1 MPSRPLH
8 PSPRPRPGHRFRV
21 PIAGAAAGALAVLL
35 TLALLTPLGGAP
47 RAADPDAPVDA
58 AVDTSVDAP
67 INLAANSTNPVT
79 PGDFTG
85 YGFDQCETQSQKNMD
100 AWLAHS
106 PFRAV
111 GVYISGA
118 SRFCRTQKNLT
129 PTWVSTQL
137 AKGWRILPITLGP
150 QSTCVGRFPRYGAA
164 IDPTISNAGAN
175 GYAAARGQG
184 SAEADSA
191 VAAAQ
196 ALGIVPGSTLWY
208 DLEGWSNYKD
218 ATCRESSLAFLSGW
232 TARIRA
238 LGYVSGVYSSAGSGI
253 RILDD
258 ARRQGRA
265 DVVLPDRIWI
275 ARWDG
280 VANTSTSYIAEDG
293 WRPGNRMK
301 QYRGGHNETWGGVT
315 INIDSNYLE
324 LGNAAPLRC
333 GGVKVDLA
341 NYKKITPTKAKPRQV
356 RALKCLLQEQS
367 LYPGKMSKKYNK
379 KLRAGIHGW
388 QARAGQKVKDK
399 WTKKN
404 WASLLAGGAS

>member
-1 MPSRPLH
+1 MPSRPFP
-8 PSPRPRPGHRFRV
+8 PSARPRLHRRLRV

-35 TLALLTPLGGAP
+35 TLALLTPLGGTP
-47 RAADPDAPVDA
+47 QAAETDAPVDTP
-58 AVDTSVDAP
+58 VD
-67 INLAANSTNPVT
+67 LAANATNPVT

-150 QSTCVGRFPRYGAA
+150 QSTCVGRFPRYGAT
-164 IDPTISNAGAN
+164 IDPTISNASAG
-175 GYAAARGQG
+175 GYQAARAQG
-184 SAEADSA
+184 TAEADSA

-196 ALGIVPGSTLWY
+196 ALGIVPGSSLWY

-232 TARIRA
+232 TARIRQ

-253 RILDD
+253 KILDD
-258 ARRQGRA
+258 ARQQGRA

-275 ARWDG
+275 ARWDN

-324 LGNAAPLRC
+324 LGNGSPLRC
-333 GGVKVDLA
+333 GGVKVNLA
-341 NYKKITPTKAKPRQV
+341 NYKKITPSKAKPKQV

-379 KLRAGIHGW
+379 KLKAGIHGW

>member
-1 MPSRPLH
+1 MPSRPVF
-8 PSPRPRPGHRFRV
+8 PSARRRRFRL
-21 PIAGAAAGALAVLL
+21 PLAGTATGVLVVLL
-35 TLALLTPLGGAP
+35 ALALLGGLGPASAP
-47 RAADPDAPVDA
+47 ETSAPVD
-58 AVDTSVDAP
+58 
-67 INLAANSTNPVT
+67 LAAKRTNPVT

-85 YGFDQCETQSQKNMD
+85 LGFDQCETQSQKNMD
-100 AWLAHS
+100 VWLAHS

-150 QSTCVGRFPRYGAA
+150 QSSCVGRFPRYGAT
-164 IDPTISNAGAN
+164 IDPTIINDAAN
-175 GYAAARGQG
+175 GYAAARTQG

-191 VAAAQ
+191 VAAAT

-208 DLEGWSNYKD
+208 DLEGWSSYKNV
-218 ATCRESSLAFLSGW
+218 TCRESALAFLSGW
-232 TARIRA
+232 TARARQ

-258 ARRQGRA
+258 ARRQART

-280 VANTSTSYIAEDG
+280 QANTSTSYIAEDG

-301 QYRGGHNETWGGVT
+301 QYQGGHNETWGGVT
-315 INIDSNYLE
+315 INIDRNWLE
-324 LGNAAPLRC
+324 LGNAAAVRC
-333 GGVKVDLA
+333 GGVKVNLRT
-341 NYKKITPTKAKPRQV
+341 YKKVAPRSSKPRQV
-356 RALKCLLQEQS
+356 LALKCLLQEEGF
-367 LYPGKMSKKYNK
+367 YPGRMTAKYNK
-379 KLRAGIHGW
+379 RLRTGIRAW
-388 QARAGQKVKDK
+388 QTHAGQKVKDTWGK
-399 WTKKN
+399 RN
-404 WASLLAGGAS
+404 WSSLLAARSS

>member
-1 MPSRPLH
+1 MPSRPLP
-8 PSPRPRPGHRFRV
+8 PSARPRSGHRFRV

-47 RAADPDAPVDA
+47 RAADPDAPVDTP
-58 AVDTSVDAP
+58 VD
-67 INLAANSTNPVT
+67 LAASSTNPVT

-129 PTWVSTQL
+129 PTWVATQL
-137 AKGWRILPITLGP
+137 AKGWRLLPITLGP

-164 IDPTISNAGAN
+164 IDPTINNASAG

-184 SAEADSA
+184 TAEADSA

-208 DLEGWSNYKD
+208 DLEGWGNYKD

-324 LGNAAPLRC
+324 LGNGTPPRC
-333 GGVKVDLA
+333 GGVKVNLA
-341 NYKKITPTKAKPRQV
+341 NYKKITPTKAKPKQV

-379 KLRAGIHGW
+379 KLKAGIHGW